1 MAGEMTL
8 LPNISN
14 SLEQQAQGCL
24 INVNYFGFAITER
37 KPKGEFHLPRTPLH
51 YGWGM
56 G

>member
-1 MAGEMTL
+1 MTL

-37 KPKGEFHLPRTPLH
+37 KPKGGGGFSAPPPS
-51 YGWGM
+51 YQGGGM
-56 G
+56 S